1 MLFYLHVQ
9 MFTLQVFEIDSMLL
23 NELLTIWKN
32 KNNFLKKLKD
42 YMP

>member
-9 MFTLQVFEIDSMLL
+9 MFTLQVFEMDIMLL
-23 NELLTIWKN
+23 NELLTIWK
-32 KNNFLKKLKD
+32 KTNFSKKLKD

>member
-9 MFTLQVFEIDSMLL
+9 MFALQASEIDIMLL
-23 NELLTIWKN
+23 NELLTIWK
-32 KNNFLKKLKD
+32 KTNFLKKLKD